1 MLNTLPADLPREKAE
16 SPERLGLRSTF
27 PLDPQN
33 SFSED
38 GYLMSRPGSLCS
50 NGDDSENFI
59 CPLLLVIRIYKSIS
73 GADVFFSHKA
83 KAIKIN

>member
-1 MLNTLPADLPREKAE
+1 
-16 SPERLGLRSTF
+16 
-27 PLDPQN
+27 
-33 SFSED
+33 
-38 GYLMSRPGSLCS
+38 MSRPGSLRS